1 MSLLLSSQSITK
13 SFVASPLFEE
23 ISLDVVEG
31 ERLGLIGP
39 NGSGKSTLLRILAG
53 DLEPDHGV
61 CSRRKSLRVGYLPQA
76 DTFPAGATVESVL
89 TGALADLT
97 LEDYERQTRVA
108 ITLSKFEFPDRT
120 ALAQTLSGG
129 WRKRL
134 SIARE
139 LIREPDLLLLDEP
152 TNHLDL
158 EGTLWLE
165 KLLKN
170 ADFAWV
176 LVSHDR
182 YLLENATNRVVE
194 LNRAYPQGYFRVT
207 GNYSEFLVKREEFLI
222 AQQRQ
227 QETLATQ
234 VRREIEWLRRGPK
247 ARTTKSQSRI
257 DKAGKMISDLGEL
270 AQRNAQGKKVEID
283 FSSSGRIANKL
294 LTAENLAMG
303 FDGRTLF
310 QNISFTLSP
319 GDCLGLLGRNGSG
332 KTTLL
337 KLLTGQLQP
346 QRGTIETA
354 RRLNVVWFD
363 QAREQ
368 IDKTQ
373 TLRQALCPQGDTVIF
388 RGAPVHVVS
397 WAKRFLFRNDQLD
410 TPVHKLSGG
419 EQARILIANLM
430 LKPADILLLDEP
442 TNDLDI
448 ASLEVLEESL
458 SNFPGALVLITHD
471 RYMLDRLSTMVLG
484 LDGVGGGHLYGDY
497 PQWLAAQDA
506 KEAPEPKKEKASA
519 SAEKPAAKG
528 GKLSYHEQ
536 KELDKI
542 QDKIAEAETTVVRLH
557 EEVAA
562 LAGAGDYK
570 TLQQKSSELHTATE
584 AVEKL
589 FHRWEELELKRAGA

>member
-39 NGSGKSTLLRILAG
+39 NGSGKSTLLRIMAG

-76 DTFPAGATVESVL
+76 DTFPDGATVESVL
-89 TGALADLT
+89 NGALADLT

-207 GNYSEFLVKREEFLI
+207 GNYSEFLVKREEFLV

-247 ARTTKSQSRI
+247 ARSTKSQSRI

-310 QNISFTLSP
+310 QGIGFTLSP

-346 QRGTIETA
+346 QQGTIESA

-373 TLRQALCPQGDTVIF
+373 TLRHALCPQGDTVIF

-397 WAKRFLFRNDQLD
+397 WAKRFLFRNEQLD

-519 SAEKPAAKG
+519 AAEKPAAKG

-542 QDKIAEAETTVVRLH
+542 QDKIAEAEVTVVRLH

-584 AVEKL
+584 TVEKL